1 MTAVHQLVPS
11 LQPGDATTAH
21 TLEVQR
27 LLRDLGFDSEVYAQA
42 VHPAL
47 SPRARLVER
56 WAGPGARD
64 QFLLYQYAAVSGLA
78 DRVVGGSPVA
88 LNYHNVTPPELF
100 RPWDRDIALSM
111 QAARLQ
117 LGQLAPHLSL
127 GVCVSSFNADDLGRY
142 GVRPRVVAPV
152 LVDVAAF
159 DDEPDVA
166 VLDRLARHRDAGAL
180 NWLFVGGIAPH
191 KAQHRLVQALA
202 VYRATYDRRA
212 RLSLVGRVVAPGY
225 AAALQALVDRLDL
238 GDAVDLPGSVSH
250 AELVAH
256 YRGADVFVSLSAHEG
271 FCVPVLEAMHHGV
284 PVVALGAGAVPDT
297 VGDGALVLDE
307 SNPAGVAAAVH
318 RVVHDRPLR
327 DVLARAGH
335 GRVAH
340 FSLARSR
347 DRMGTVLRRWVA
359 AGGVWPAQEPVTEE
373 PVTEEPPTR
382 APVTAVA

>member
-27 LLRDLGFDSEVYAQA
+27 LLRDLGYDSEVYVLA

-47 SPRARLVER
+47 SQRARLVER
-56 WAGPGARD
+56 WAGPQARD
-64 QFLLYQYAAVSGLA
+64 QFVLYQYAAVSGLA
-78 DRVVGGSPVA
+78 DRALGGCPLA

-117 LGQLAPHLSL
+117 LSQMAPRLSL
-127 GVCVSSFNADDLGRY
+127 GVCVSPFNATDLGRS
-142 GVRPRVVAPV
+142 GVRHRVVAPV
-152 LVDVAAF
+152 LVDVTAF
-159 DDEPDVA
+159 DDEPDCA
-166 VLDRLARHRDAGAL
+166 LLDSLARHRDAGAV
-180 NWLFVGGIAPH
+180 NWLFVGGLAPH
-191 KAQHRLVQALA
+191 KAQHRLVHALA
-202 VYRATYDRRA
+202 VYRATYDPRA

-225 AAALQALVDRLDL
+225 AAALRALVDRLGL
-238 GDAVDLPGSVSH
+238 TDAVDLPGAVSH

-256 YRGADVFVSLSAHEG
+256 YRSADVFVSLSVHEG

-297 VGDGALVLDE
+297 VGDGALVLDQ

-318 RVVHDRPLR
+318 RVMHDSSLR
-327 DVLARAGH
+327 DVLTRAGH

-340 FSLARSR
+340 FSLARTR
-347 DRMGTVLRRWVA
+347 DRMGTVVRQWVS
-359 AGGVWPAQEPVTEE
+359 AGGAWPAADPVTEDPMAE
-373 PVTEEPPTR
+373 P
-382 APVTAVA
+382 AGAVA